1 MDKNIKLFDESCEY
15 IGYEYN
21 EEDNIMYLKG
31 ELLGVKNGNLVGDC
45 IFKNLINSNKLLI
58 LDFEN
63 AKIDG
68 LFIDGLVDVM
78 SQNPFYYIF
87 STHLKNVPI
96 EELRYY
102 YTKISYLF
110 REEDNFVKI
119 NNHNMYSSLI
129 DITNDITK
137 IKEDINA
144 IKIAL
149 GDQDEED

>member
-1 MDKNIKLFDESCEY
+1 MDKNIKLFDGSCEY

-31 ELLGVKNGNLVGDC
+31 ELLGIKNGNLVGDH

-63 AKIDG
+63 TKIDR

-78 SQNPFYYIF
+78 YQNPFYYIF
-87 STHLKNVPI
+87 STYLKNVPI

-129 DITNDITK
+129 GITNDITK

>member
-1 MDKNIKLFDESCEY
+1 
-15 IGYEYN
+15 
-21 EEDNIMYLKG
+21 
-31 ELLGVKNGNLVGDC
+31 
-45 IFKNLINSNKLLI
+45 
-58 LDFEN
+58 
-63 AKIDG
+63 
-68 LFIDGLVDVM
+68 M
-78 SQNPFYYIF
+78 SW
-87 STHLKNVPI
+87 KNVPI

-129 DITNDITK
+129 DITNNITK